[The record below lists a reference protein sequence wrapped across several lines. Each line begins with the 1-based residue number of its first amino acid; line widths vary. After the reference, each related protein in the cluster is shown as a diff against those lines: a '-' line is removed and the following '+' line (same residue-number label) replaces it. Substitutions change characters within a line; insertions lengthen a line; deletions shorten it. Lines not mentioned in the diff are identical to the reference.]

1 MVNYT
6 ALVIYYMN
14 LYVYIYIY
22 MAVRYG
28 VQSIDQKTLDGSEHR
43 RLSTRR
49 VMGARGV
56 EVDTMSLPIKLYTLS
71 NVDS

>member
-1 MVNYT
+1 
-6 ALVIYYMN
+6 
-14 LYVYIYIY
+14 